1 MQGRIMWNTRGFLD
15 TSQDKSQ
22 LVNMAI
28 NRVFFHT
35 TLIKDRPADMAV
47 TASHPDHIIDSV
59 LDPDKLHYVQAM
71 FAIKDHPVFLSFTY
85 DYVFDNVVI
94 FASVDQIHRF
104 EMSIKQ
110 TSEGLDIT
118 ANTQDG
124 HDHSRKVFKR
134 VFVHNDSEH
143 GGEDPGGAWV
153 DVPHE
158 GGNLSID
165 GMITTLLDEFAI
177 LKDLGEAEA
186 RDWLP

>member
-1 MQGRIMWNTRGFLD
+1 MLGRIMWNTRGFRE

-35 TLIKDRPADMAV
+35 TLTNDRPVDMAV
-47 TASHPDHIIDSV
+47 TVPHPNHIIDSV
-59 LDPDKLHYVQAM
+59 LDPGKLHYVQAM

-94 FASVDQIHRF
+94 FASVDQTHRF

-110 TSEGLDIT
+110 TSEGLDIS

-124 HDHSRKVFKR
+124 YQHSRKVFKR
-134 VFVHNDSEH
+134 VFVPDDSEH
-143 GGEDPGGAWV
+143 EGEDPGGTWV
-153 DVPHE
+153 DAPYE

-165 GMITTLLDEFAI
+165 GMILTLLDEFTI
-177 LKDLGEAEA
+177 LKDLEEAEA